1 MKVNEFKMWLN
12 NIGYSDEELESIDN
26 NYLSILEDE
35 YLSLLYG
42 SMQSMKERMEGRME
56 ERMVCC
62 VWTEKENGKGDVYIP
77 SCLKNSSNGVNIFK
91 VAKKYRISVIDIFR
105 KCPYCGHNVIIN
117 TLKIPEKK

>member
-1 MKVNEFKMWLN
+1 MKVKEFKMWLN
-12 NIGYSDEELESIDN
+12 NIGYTDEELETIDN

-42 SMQSMKERMEGRME
+42 SMQNMNVAE

-91 VAKKYRISVIDIFR
+91 AARKYKMSVIDIFR

-117 TLKIPEKK
+117 ALKTPEKK

>member
-12 NIGYSDEELESIDN
+12 NIGYTDEELETIDDN
-26 NYLSILEDE
+26 HLSILEDE

-42 SMQSMKERMEGRME
+42 SMQSMNAAE

-91 VAKKYRISVIDIFR
+91 VAKKYKISVIDIFR

-117 TLKIPEKK
+117 ALKIPEKK